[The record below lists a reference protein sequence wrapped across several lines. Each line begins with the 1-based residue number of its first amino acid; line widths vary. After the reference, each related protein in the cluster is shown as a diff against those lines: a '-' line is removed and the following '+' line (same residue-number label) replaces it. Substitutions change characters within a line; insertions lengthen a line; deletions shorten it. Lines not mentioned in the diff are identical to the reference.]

1 MKTPN
6 INIVDL
12 NGNPMRP
19 SASYSGGGEGFGRQ
33 MSEWTPQLK
42 TYDAALLPNLDL
54 GNARA
59 DDLVRNNGIA
69 AGGVQIH
76 VDNIV
81 GSSFRL
87 SFKPRNKRLGIKPE
101 DLAAFKSDVETLWLE
116 EAEDDVGC
124 WLDAERKRTF
134 TMMVREVVSTHA
146 TFQESMAYAGWDT
159 NASRPCRTNIKMISP
174 KRVSNPNN
182 ALDNSLL
189 RGGISCNAQ
198 GAALAYHVRSQDA
211 SNIYGNGYGHKWTE
225 IARET
230 KHGRP
235 QFLHIFEPTEDG
247 QTRASNHFFK
257 VMEQLHML
265 PKLQHTTLQN
275 AIVNAM
281 YAAVIETELG
291 PEAAA
296 DIIGG
301 MTDSASDTKVQN
313 YLSHIANYH
322 ETSNIR
328 MNGVKV
334 PHLLPQEKLHMQTS
348 GNVDNG
354 FVNLEESILRW
365 TARGLN
371 VPYEALAQNY
381 SKTSYSSARASML
394 EGWRYFMGRR
404 KIIASRFASIVFSLW
419 LEEKLDRKHIKM
431 PRARYGFYEAKS
443 SWCNSEWIGSGR
455 LAIDG
460 LKEVKES
467 VLRIE
472 SGLSTY
478 EKECAQMGEDYQ
490 EIFEQQVHEMKERK
504 AAGLPQASW
513 VLANSFAPAEMEE
526 PAPAQMSDR

>member
-1 MKTPN
+1 MNTV
-6 INIVDL
+6 NIVDL

-19 SASYSGGGEGFGRQ
+19 SASFTGGGEGFGRQ
-33 MSEWTPQLK
+33 MADWTPQLK
-42 TYDAALLPNLDL
+42 THDAALLPNLEL

-59 DDLVRNNGIA
+59 DDLVRNNSIA
-69 AGGVQIH
+69 AGGVQLH

-81 GSSFRL
+81 GSNFRL
-87 SFKPRNKRLGIKPE
+87 SFKPRNKRLGMKKE
-101 DLAAFKSDVETLWLE
+101 DLASFKADVEALWLE
-116 EAEDDVGC
+116 EAEDDVGY
-124 WLDAERKRTF
+124 WLDTERKRTF

-146 TFQESMAYAGWDT
+146 TFQEAMAYAGWDT
-159 NASRPCRTNIKMISP
+159 SARRPCRTNIKMISP
-174 KRVSNPNN
+174 KRVCNPFN
-182 ALDNSLL
+182 ALDNDGLS
-189 RGGISCNAQ
+189 GGVASNAQ
-198 GAALAYHVRSQDA
+198 GAALAYFVRSKDS
-211 SNIYGNGYGHKWTE
+211 SNAYGDGYGHKWTR

-230 KHGRP
+230 RHGRP

-301 MTDSASDTKVQN
+301 MADSEEDTKVQN

-322 ETSNIR
+322 ESTNIR

-334 PHLLPQEKLHMQTS
+334 PHLMPQERLHMQTS

-394 EGWRYFMGRR
+394 EGWRYFMGKR
-404 KIIASRFASIVFSLW
+404 KIIASRFASMVFSLW
-419 LEEKLDRKHIKM
+419 LEEKIDRRHIIM
-431 PRARYGFYEAKS
+431 PSSARYGFYEAKN
-443 SWCNSEWIGSGR
+443 SWCNAEWIGSGR

-460 LKEVKES
+460 LKEVKEA

-490 EIFEQQVHEMKERK
+490 EIFAQQVHEMEERK

-513 VLANSFAPAEMEE
+513 VLANSFAPDEMTE
-526 PAPAQMSDR
+526 APAAALSDR

>member
-1 MKTPN
+1 MISAKN

-12 NGNPMRP
+12 NGNPLR
-19 SASYSGGGEGFGRQ
+19 SRASFTGGGEGFGRQ
-33 MSEWTPQLK
+33 MAEWTPQLK
-42 TYDAALLPNLDL
+42 TSDAALLPNLEL

-81 GSSFRL
+81 GSAFRL
-87 SFKPRNKRLGIKPE
+87 SYKPRNKRLGIDSE
-101 DLAAFKSDVETLWLE
+101 DLKSFKADVESLWLE
-116 EAEDDVGC
+116 ESEDDSGC

-134 TMMVREVVSTHA
+134 TMMVREVVATHA
-146 TFQESMAYAGWDT
+146 TFQEAMAYAGWDT
-159 NASRPCRTNIKMISP
+159 SAARPCRTNIKMISP
-174 KRVSNPNN
+174 KRVCNPFN
-182 ALDNSLL
+182 ALDNDKV
-189 RGGISCNAQ
+189 RGGISCSKQ
-198 GAALAYHVRSQDA
+198 GAALAYFIRSQDSSA
-211 SNIYGNGYGHKWTE
+211 FYGTGYGHKWTR

-230 KHGRP
+230 RHGRP

-301 MTDSASDTKVQN
+301 MADNDSKVQN
-313 YLSHIANYH
+313 YLAQIADYH
-322 ETSNIR
+322 QTSNIR

-334 PHLLPQEKLHMQTS
+334 PHLLPQERLHMQTS

-419 LEEKLDRKHIKM
+419 LEEKIDRGHIKM
-431 PRARYGFYEAKS
+431 PRSARYGFYEAKS
-443 SWCNSEWIGSGR
+443 SWCNAEWIGSGR

-460 LKEVKES
+460 LKEVKEA

-490 EIFEQQVHEMKERK
+490 EIFIQQVHEMEERK

-513 VLANSFAPAEMEE
+513 VVANSFGSEEMEE
-526 PAPAQMSDR
+526 ATPAAMSDR